1 MNKLLDWMKEVFTK
15 AENNDFLWK
24 PIYANNMPCNG
35 KSGIYTDLFF
45 EKDGKYQYR
54 KFSIEYVSRCDSMGI
69 SHPEEGIRY
78 YVLHLLELDDLDET
92 FEIPEPSD
100 DVDFFDDSNAGIV
113 NDYGRF
119 RYVFDDEQTAKE
131 VVSSELK
138 QMVYPFFHI
147 LNKEEAV
154 EWKRYVS
161 MLYGDDDPVCKVVYN
176 AAVSGGLHLSERAI
190 GWLRERGMEFDVEST
205 CKYGPFVDIPR
216 HNPLLVECI
225 ETLGEDAN
233 GPENGWTPKAELH
246 VATISGTY
254 YYIDD
259 HDGGGE
265 EVIDITK
272 MTDAS
277 E

>member
-1 MNKLLDWMKEVFTK
+1 MFNTKNNSYTPVRSTISVLNAFRAVF
-15 AENNDFLWK
+15 DFLQNEGALLRGCTAAHK
-24 PIYANNMPCNG
+24 YLMDMYDITIGGVEAIAYLLHFHPTEISGSKLITFPRNRDESPTALFEEL
-35 KSGIYTDLFF
+35 KSRGFN
-45 EKDGKYQYR
+45 
-54 KFSIEYVSRCDSMGI
+54 
-69 SHPEEGIRY
+69 
-78 YVLHLLELDDLDET
+78 
-92 FEIPEPSD
+92 

-205 CKYGPFVDIPR
+205 CKYGPFVGIPR
-216 HNPLLVECI
+216 HNPLLVKCI

-259 HDGGGE
+259 HDGGG
-265 EVIDITK
+265 
-272 MTDAS
+272 
-277 E
+277 